1 MLFERFLGQAVLWS
15 LLCFSSE
22 NTVEWWHWKT
32 IFHAQLL
39 SQYCGKATLRLSN
52 EEQELPFI
60 NKCEETDLEETTQE
74 KLLKPAA
81 LKPSQFRLEHC
92 CTLDFVILTSC
103 SYQTAAT
110 NPTLFPPGFLFT
122 LQPSPALKGQ
132 FTVPAP
138 ESFSSVPHPEMQ
150 SPAGAPALGRVEGA
164 QKLIPTGNSSQ
175 LEASNSSLLS
185 CPWCLRP
192 GSHLQAQQRNSPPI
206 IPIYFRVKCS
216 MESGIIKPAL
226 IWRKQRLWQKTGIGQ
241 LCTAHLLLIMDNLAV
256 CF

>member
-138 ESFSSVPHPEMQ
+138 ESFSSVPHPKCRAQ
-150 SPAGAPALGRVEGA
+150 QGLQPWAGWKEH
-164 QKLIPTGNSSQ
+164 KSSSQ
-175 LEASNSSLLS
+175 LETHPNWKQTIPPCSAVHGASA
-185 CPWCLRP
+185 
-192 GSHLQAQQRNSPPI
+192 QALTFKLNR
-206 IPIYFRVKCS
+206 
-216 MESGIIKPAL
+216 E
-226 IWRKQRLWQKTGIGQ
+226 
-241 LCTAHLLLIMDNLAV
+241 TAHQLFPFISG
-256 CF
+256 